1 MNAKLSLNEF
11 TESVAGMIEYNKETR
26 FTNENEY
33 KQLLR
38 ILTKV
43 IAGEL
48 TERQQ
53 QCIVMRYYRN
63 LTVTEIAAQLV
74 IGKSTASRHIKKAKT
89 RLYKLLDYYILSK

>member
-33 KQLLR
+33 KQLPR

-63 LTVTEIAAQLV
+63 LTVTEIAAQLG

>member
-48 TERQQ
+48 TPATMHSYEVLQKFN
-53 QCIVMRYYRN
+53 CNRN
-63 LTVTEIAAQLV
+63 SCS
-74 IGKSTASRHIKKAKT
+74 IGNR
-89 RLYKLLDYYILSK
+89 